1 MDLME
6 ILQGKTPAQQITALK
21 IRRNCPPAPKV
32 KLLDDQF
39 NPVGHRIND
48 RTYRPDK
55 PIKNTRKVIR
65 QGKEV
70 EEKYIERWE
79 EVNRLAV
86 SLQKKIVNTAV
97 SFVFTKPV
105 TLKADFKAGSPEDK
119 VLEAIKAI
127 LFTNKINSFNRRVAR
142 ELFRYG

>member
-48 RTYRPDK
+48 RSYRPDN
-55 PIKNTRKVIR
+55 PPR
-65 QGKEV
+65 QG
-70 EEKYIERWE
+70 
-79 EVNRLAV
+79 
-86 SLQKKIVNTAV
+86 
-97 SFVFTKPV
+97 
-105 TLKADFKAGSPEDK
+105 G
-119 VLEAIKAI
+119 
-127 LFTNKINSFNRRVAR
+127 
-142 ELFRYG
+142 